1 MGTHVTPLPIPGA
14 WKIETPRHEDG
25 RGSFH
30 EWYRDDTVHAATGG
44 SWHPRQANMSVSLR
58 GVLRGIS
65 VVTGAPGQSKYVTCA
80 RGAVLDVVVD
90 VRTGSPTFGRWH
102 LERLDEDHHLS
113 LYLGEGL
120 GHAFLSLAE
129 NSMLLYLLSQPHDPG
144 RELRVQAL
152 DPDLGITWPPE
163 VTVHQS
169 AKDRAALSVAAAERA
184 GLLPA
189 YTL

>member
-1 MGTHVTPLPIPGA
+1 MSDAASALPIPGA
-14 WKIETPRHEDG
+14 WTIETPRHEDG

-30 EWYRDDTVHAATGG
+30 EWYRDDTVRAATGE
-44 SWHPRQANMSVSLR
+44 SWQPRQAHWSVSRR

-65 VVTGAPGQSKYVTCA
+65 VVTGAPGQAKYVTCV
-80 RGAVLDVVVD
+80 RGAVLDIVVD
-90 VRTGSPTFGRWH
+90 VRAGSPTFGRWH
-102 LERLDEDHHLS
+102 LERLDEDHDLS
-113 LYLGEGL
+113 LYLADGL

-129 NSMLLYLLSQPHDPG
+129 NLTVMYLLSQPHDPA

-163 VTVHQS
+163 VTVSQS
-169 AKDRAALSVAAAERA
+169 AKDLAAPSLAEAERA

-189 YTL
+189 YTR